1 MHEILY
7 KMEYF
12 YYLIKKKYFSG
23 FDFRK
28 PILDIFKMSI
38 FHLSKI
44 EPAKNLAKK
53 ALVTEMLSFPKIG
66 KKCCQHNFFV
76 F

>member
-1 MHEILY
+1 
-7 KMEYF
+7 ME
-12 YYLIKKKYFSG
+12 KYFSG

-28 PILDIFKMSI
+28 PILDILKMSI
-38 FHLSKI
+38 FVKCQI

-66 KKCCQHNFFV
+66 EKCCEHNFLRFNYGL
-76 F
+76 FRRFLS